1 MTATF
6 EQPTLDAP
14 ALPYAGTSGWSG
26 SSTSKARAV
35 TADENGTTSDRQQ
48 TVLGLLFLAGFEGMT
63 WKDLSESTGWHH
75 GTASGALSVLH
86 KDGRILRLTETRSRC
101 KVYALPDYRDGR
113 EIEPHGRKTHTC
125 SNCGHSE

>member
-26 SSTSKARAV
+26 SLTSQDRAV
-35 TADENGTTSDRQQ
+35 TADENGTTRDRQQ
-48 TVLGLLFLAGFEGMT
+48 TVLGLLYLAGFDGLT

-86 KDGRILRLTETRSRC
+86 KEGRVARLSETRSRS
-101 KVYALPDYRDGR
+101 KVYVIPGYAGDRAT
-113 EIEPHGRKTHTC
+113 EAHGRKAHTC
-125 SNCGHSE
+125 SNCGHTE